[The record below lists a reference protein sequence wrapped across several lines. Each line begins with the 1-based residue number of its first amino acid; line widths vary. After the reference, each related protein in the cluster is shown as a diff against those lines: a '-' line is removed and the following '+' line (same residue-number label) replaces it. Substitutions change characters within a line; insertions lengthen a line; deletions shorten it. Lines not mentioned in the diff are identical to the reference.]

1 MSPMRPQFAME
12 IIFVVGTPR
21 SGTTFLQSCLLRLAG
36 FTSVPE
42 THFFDTL
49 YSRRGVL
56 SWKSKIRAAS
66 CLRSAF
72 NIHVLPKPT
81 LRTAALDF
89 TRCAS
94 MHVERRG
101 YSGLI
106 EKTPAHLRY
115 RAEIANTLPEAWFIH
130 IVRNRYEVVRSMH
143 SATSEY
149 PAAWGG
155 IRSILQ
161 CDMRWRSDV
170 ALHHRHLSSPNSL
183 FVSYEQLRDDT
194 EGTLRA
200 LAARLGKEVQAP
212 SGHGAGDII
221 NADEHWK
228 LQDLRA
234 RSPGAAPR
242 YRGFPTEPEFS
253 SMHPLPGEIESKYRD
268 ILRVAVRPWPTRPR
282 AS

>member
-1 MSPMRPQFAME
+1 MRCHPIDMSHTRPRIAMD

-49 YSRRGVL
+49 HSKRGVL

-66 CLRSAF
+66 CLRKTF
-72 NIHVLPKPT
+72 NIQVFPKAT
-81 LRTAALDF
+81 LRAAALDF
-89 TRCAS
+89 ERCAR

-106 EKTPAHLRY
+106 EKTPAHLWY
-115 RAEIANTLPEAWFIH
+115 RSEISNTLPEAWFIH

-143 SATSEY
+143 AATNEY

-155 IRSILQ
+155 IRSISQ

-170 ALHHRHLSSPNSL
+170 ALHHRHLSLPTSL
-183 FVSYEQLRDDT
+183 FVSYEQLRHDT

-200 LAARLGKEVQAP
+200 LAARLGKAVLAP
-212 SGHGAGDII
+212 SGCGVYGII

-242 YRGFPTEPEFS
+242 YSGFPTELEFS

-268 ILRVAVRPWPTRPR
+268 ILRVAVRP
-282 AS
+282 